1 MLSTPLFDAL
11 RDLTFPSLL
20 VRFLLAVLC
29 GGVVGF
35 DRGKSRHAA
44 GLRTHIL
51 VCMGSAA
58 VMMVNLYLCQVLNL
72 STDASR
78 MGAQVISGIGFL
90 GAGSIIVTSRSQ
102 VRGITTAAGLWAS
115 ACMGLAVG
123 AGYFE
128 AAVVMLLLMLF
139 VLVGINKLDHRYVKR
154 PSMLT
159 LYLEYDSAIRFSEI
173 LSHLHAV
180 GHQVESM
187 EYLNDRLP
195 GVIEMRLEL
204 RLHGRRDALET
215 VLSDIRNIPGVL
227 YAEDL

>member
-1 MLSTPLFDAL
+1 M
-11 RDLTFPSLL
+11 
-20 VRFLLAVLC
+20 
-29 GGVVGF
+29 
-35 DRGKSRHAA
+35 
-44 GLRTHIL
+44 
-51 VCMGSAA
+51 
-58 VMMVNLYLCQVLNL
+58 
-72 STDASR
+72 
-78 MGAQVISGIGFL
+78 
-90 GAGSIIVTSRSQ
+90 TSRSQ

-180 GHQVESM
+180 GHHVESM

>member
-1 MLSTPLFDAL
+1 MLSIPLFDAL

-128 AAVVMLLLMLF
+128 AAV
-139 VLVGINKLDHRYVKR
+139 
-154 PSMLT
+154 
-159 LYLEYDSAIRFSEI
+159 A
-173 LSHLHAV
+173 HAAAHALCTGGYQQAGPPLCQAAEHADAV
-180 GHQVESM
+180 S
-187 EYLNDRLP
+187 
-195 GVIEMRLEL
+195 GV
-204 RLHGRRDALET
+204 
-215 VLSDIRNIPGVL
+215 
-227 YAEDL
+227 